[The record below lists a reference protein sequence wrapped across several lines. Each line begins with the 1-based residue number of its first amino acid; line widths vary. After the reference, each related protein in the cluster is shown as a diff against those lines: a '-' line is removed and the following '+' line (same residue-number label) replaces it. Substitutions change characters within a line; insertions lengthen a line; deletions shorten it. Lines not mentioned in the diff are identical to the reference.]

1 MRHGYKKIRFKS
13 GKDAYQMLLRTL
25 TINFLTHGKME
36 TTQKRAKVLK
46 TYIEKLVEKAK
57 EKTEANKNSLLKALG
72 NNKKTIDF
80 LFTQVGPVIKDKIGG
95 YLRVVKLQQR
105 LSDGSL
111 VCRLEWVY
119 PVVINSQKKEKV
131 KKITDNIKK

>member
-13 GKDAYQMLLRTL
+13 GKDAFQMLLRTL
-25 TINFLTHGKME
+25 TINFLAHGKME
-36 TTQKRAKVLK
+36 TTHKRAKVLK
-46 TYIEKLVEKAK
+46 TYIEKLAEKSK
-57 EKTEANKNSLLKALG
+57 EKTEANKNFLLKAFG

-80 LFTQVGPVIKDKIGG
+80 LFNQVGPVVKDKVGG
-95 YLRVVKLQQR
+95 YVRIVKLQQR

-119 PVVINSQKKEKV
+119 PVVIASEKKEKV
-131 KKITDNIKK
+131 KKNIENIKK